1 MTILKQNWRELITMS
16 VTLLVVSLVVVM
28 GAYVSMA
35 NANIGGFP
43 PGAKTSVATTT
54 PAVMTPGTG
63 TSTVV
68 YDAYNLNGT
77 NEPTT
82 GVVTDTD
89 SATLLVQFL
98 ASSTASKLKIEYEYS
113 QDGIDWYQD
122 GVSNTFASSTDGS
135 ININLP
141 NSFTWTF
148 ASTSLDG
155 LPVSATNN
163 LSTEIVPVV
172 TATRYVRAVISD
184 SGTTNAEVWAQFV
197 PKKQQP

>member
-1 MTILKQNWRELITMS
+1 MAA
-16 VTLLVVSLVVVM
+16 TLLVVSLFTLT
-28 GAYVSMA
+28 AA
-35 NANIGGFP
+35 HANIGGFP
-43 PGAKTSVATTT
+43 SGAKTSAATTT

-63 TSTVV
+63 TSTIV
-68 YDAYNLNGT
+68 YDSYNLNGT

-122 GVSNTFASSTDGS
+122 GVSNTFASSTDGV

-155 LPVSATNN
+155 LPVSAANN
-163 LSTEIVPVV
+163 LSTEIVPVI

-184 SGTTNAEVWAQFV
+184 TGANAEVWAQFV